1 MSVHTKHLVSP
12 FLKSWKTLNL
22 YKNERRH
29 LLVSVGLLHL
39 GMNIEARVSKLSD
52 LLGKKFDTFCI
63 LAEDDGLIDVQLG
76 EERVQAVQFLSFL
89 QVGVEL
95 GDSLERELLHQIY
108 EFGVWHILLLERSN
122 GHWVSS

>member
-1 MSVHTKHLVSP
+1 
-12 FLKSWKTLNL
+12 
-22 YKNERRH
+22 
-29 LLVSVGLLHL
+29 
-39 GMNIEARVSKLSD
+39 MNIEARVSKLSD

-122 GHWVSS
+122 GHWVSSWEKRNLLILWHDVKDFADNNLEIIWK